1 MTTTTHSEH
10 RMQPDADSLPGL
22 FKSAGA
28 SALSFG
34 RLLDAELSLAG
45 TALIRLALTGV
56 LAAALLVMLASLIV
70 GGLVALGLAF
80 GLSWAGALGMVA
92 IALFAATLLCAGYA
106 HRLLE
111 QCSLPVSRRELAR
124 VFDATQRPSS

>member
-10 RMQPDADSLPGL
+10 RMQPAESLPGL

-80 GLSWAGALGMVA
+80 GLSWAGALGLVA
-92 IALFAATLLCAGYA
+92 IVLFVATLVCAGYA

-124 VFDATQRPSS
+124 LFDANQRPSS